1 MNLLLLGLSHQTAP
15 VAVRERYSVTP
26 AECLGVNEK
35 LVQEATISE
44 AAVLSTCNRTELL
57 ALSSSPDDALEC
69 LYRVFHDEIGDGSAE
84 AEQFYQ
90 FRGADVVTHLFRV
103 SSSLDSM
110 VLGEAQILGQVKEA
124 YRTAIAAAACGPILH
139 RLFERS
145 FRTAKRVRTETG
157 LGASLISVARVGVQ
171 LAEEIFEAFE
181 GKSILLIGAGE
192 MAESALYGFRD
203 AGVSDI
209 VVLNRTLETA
219 EQLARGLSG
228 RAAPLSDLPGELAR
242 ADAVVTSVAV
252 ARPLLGAEEIQ
263 LATRDRQGRPLLL
276 IDLGVPRNV
285 DQSVNDLQGVYLY
298 DLDDLDGIAE
308 RGRESRR
315 DAAAE
320 AEKII
325 STERERFESWHASLE
340 AAPTI
345 RELIEHASR
354 VGRQE
359 AERSAARIGAMPPE
373 LREALNRMAD
383 SIVAK
388 LIHRPV
394 ESLRAE
400 AEEKLG
406 PYYSDAVR
414 EIFGLSEDSE

>member
-15 VAVRERYSVTP
+15 IAVRERYSVTP
-26 AECLGVNEK
+26 AECLGANEK
-35 LVQEATISE
+35 LVRESTISE
-44 AAVLSTCNRTELL
+44 AAIISTCNRTELL
-57 ALSSSPDDALEC
+57 TLSSRPEETLES
-69 LYRVFHDEIGDGSAE
+69 LYRFFHEEIGDGSAE
-84 AEQFYQ
+84 EEQFYE
-90 FRGADVVTHLFRV
+90 FRGAEVVTHLFRV
-103 SSSLDSM
+103 GSSLDSM
-110 VLGEAQILGQVKEA
+110 VLGEAQILGQVKDA
-124 YRTAIAAAACGPILH
+124 YRTAIAARACGPVLH

-171 LAEEIFEAFE
+171 LAEEIFETFE
-181 GKSILLIGAGE
+181 GKRVVLIGAGE

-203 AGVSDI
+203 AGVSEI

-219 EQLARGLSG
+219 EQLARALSG
-228 RAAPLSDLPGELAR
+228 RAAPLSEVAVELAG
-242 ADAVVTSVAV
+242 ADAAVISVAV
-252 ARPLLGAEEIQ
+252 ARPLLGVEEIR
-263 LATRDRQGRPLLL
+263 LSTRDRQGRPLLL

-285 DQSVNDLQGVYLY
+285 DSAVNDLEGVYLY

-315 DAAAE
+315 EAAAQ
-320 AEKII
+320 AEQIVAA
-325 STERERFESWHASLE
+325 ERERFESWYAALE

-345 RELIEHASR
+345 RELIDYASG
-354 VGRQE
+354 VARQE
-359 AERSAARIGAMPPE
+359 VERTATRIGAMPPE

-383 SIVAK
+383 AIVSK

-406 PYYSDAVR
+406 PYYADAVR
-414 EIFGLSEDSE
+414 EIFGLSEDTE